1 MDNMTLEQLKT
12 MLDEKR
18 KKHNEVC
25 KKAYKKKYLKDKET
39 LTEEEQQLKDER
51 IKKRREYMNK
61 RYHDIYKNKK

>member
-1 MDNMTLEQLKT
+1 MTLEQLKT

-25 KKAYKKKYLKDKET
+25 KKAYKKKYLKDKEI
-39 LTEEEQQLKDER
+39 LTVEEQQLKDER